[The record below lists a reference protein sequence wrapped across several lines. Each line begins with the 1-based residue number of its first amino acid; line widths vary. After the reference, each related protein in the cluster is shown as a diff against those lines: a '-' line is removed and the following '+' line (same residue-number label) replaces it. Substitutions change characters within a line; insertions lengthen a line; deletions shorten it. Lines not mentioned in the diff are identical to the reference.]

1 MLDPKQLDELAR
13 RFTESLPPGMREFQQ
28 EVERNIRATMQSA
41 FARMDLITRDEF
53 DAQAKTLARTRT
65 RLQELEKQVAALET
79 TLKTTASSEPA
90 TGKAAN
96 KPATRRTRGTTGKDP
111 QANND

>member
-28 EVERNIRATMQSA
+28 EVEKNMRAAMQSA

-53 DAQAKTLARTRT
+53 DIQAKTLARTRA
-65 RLQELEKQVAALET
+65 RLQELEQQVAAIEAALKAAEPEEPVAG
-79 TLKTTASSEPA
+79 KTTA
-90 TGKAAN
+90 KR
-96 KPATRRTRGTTGKDP
+96 ATRRTRGAGNDP
-111 QANND
+111 QTGSSD

>member
-28 EVERNIRATMQSA
+28 EVERNVRAAMQSA

-53 DAQAKTLARTRT
+53 DAQAKTLARTRA
-65 RLQELEKQVAALET
+65 RLQELEKQVAALES
-79 TLKTTASSEPA
+79 TLKTPAPGEPTATSKA
-90 TGKAAN
+90 TG
-96 KPATRRTRGTTGKDP
+96 KPATRRTRGTGKNP
-111 QANND
+111 QASND

>member
-28 EVERNIRATMQSA
+28 EVEKNIRATMQSA

-53 DAQAKTLARTRT
+53 DMQAKTLARTRA
-65 RLQELEKQVAALET
+65 RLQELEKQVAAIEAA
-79 TLKTTASSEPA
+79 LKTPGPSEPTA
-90 TGKAAN
+90 GKTTD
-96 KPATRRTRGTTGKDP
+96 KPTARRTRSTGKNP
-111 QANND
+111 QASND

>member
-28 EVERNIRATMQSA
+28 EVERNVRATMQSA

-53 DAQAKTLARTRT
+53 DAQAKTLARTRA
-65 RLQELEKQVAALET
+65 RLHELEAQVAALET
-79 TLKTTASSEPA
+79 AL
-90 TGKAAN
+90 KAAATPGETPSAG
-96 KPATRRTRGTTGKDP
+96 KGPTRRARSTGKDP
-111 QANND
+111 QSSNE

>member
-28 EVERNIRATMQSA
+28 EVERNVRATMQSA

-53 DAQAKTLARTRT
+53 DAQAKTLARTRA
-65 RLQELEKQVAALET
+65 RLQELEKQVAALESS
-79 TLKTTASSEPA
+79 LKTTAPNEP
-90 TGKAAN
+90 TGKATG
-96 KPATRRTRGTTGKDP
+96 KPATRRARSTTRKDP
-111 QANND
+111 QASND

>member
-28 EVERNIRATMQSA
+28 EVEQNVRAAMQSV

-53 DAQAKTLARTRT
+53 DAQAKTLARTRA
-65 RLQELEKQVAALET
+65 RLQELERQVATLEAA
-79 TLKTTASSEPA
+79 LKTPTQGEPTA
-90 TGKAAN
+90 GKAAGRS
-96 KPATRRTRGTTGKDP
+96 ATRRTRSSKDS
-111 QANND
+111 QAGND

>member
-28 EVERNIRATMQSA
+28 EVERNVRATMQSA

-53 DAQAKTLARTRT
+53 DAQAKTLARTRA
-65 RLQELEKQVAALET
+65 RLQELETQVAALET
-79 TLKTTASSEPA
+79 AL
-90 TGKAAN
+90 KAAAPGET
-96 KPATRRTRGTTGKDP
+96 PAAGKGPTRRTRSTGKDP
-111 QANND
+111 QSSNE

>member
-28 EVERNIRATMQSA
+28 EVERNVRATMQSA

-53 DAQAKTLARTRT
+53 DAQAKTLARTRA
-65 RLQELEKQVAALET
+65 RLQELETQVAALESA
-79 TLKTTASSEPA
+79 LKAAAPDEPPT
-90 TGKAAN
+90 TGKG
-96 KPATRRTRGTTGKDP
+96 ATRRTPRTGKDT
-111 QANND
+111 QSSNE